1 MTDEPPQDQ
10 TPDPPDGVDP
20 NALPVDELDALLA
33 EASSLASEISEEV
46 GEVELQGT
54 EGEVSR
60 PTNASGDP
68 SNNLDAQLAEL
79 EQLAETA
86 GSEIGADADELSQPP
101 PEPDALSQP
110 EPASPPESETGGEVP
125 SFMDEFT
132 RPEEAQAAETPVA
145 GLPNTPASSA
155 PGVVSSKTVGIVSS
169 AGATPSPDDS
179 PAGPVEAFDE
189 EDTEPEEPPAEA
201 DSVARVNPVRRAA
214 ACLPPAALAVCERSA
229 NLLEAIDKPFAG
241 IGENLRRILGWVAV
255 ATFATSLIVLLLSLL

>member
-10 TPDPPDGVDP
+10 APDPPDGVDP
-20 NALPVDELDALLA
+20 NALREDELDALLA

-46 GEVELQGT
+46 GEVELRGT
-54 EGEVSR
+54 PGEVSR
-60 PTNASGDP
+60 PANASGDP

-86 GSEIGADADELSQPP
+86 GSEIGADTDELNGRA
-101 PEPDALSQP
+101 PEPDSVSQP
-110 EPASPPESETGGEVP
+110 EPASPPESETGDEVP
-125 SFMDEFT
+125 SFMEEFT
-132 RPEEAQAAETPVA
+132 RPEEPQAAETPVA
-145 GLPNTPASSA
+145 GPPNMPASNA
-155 PGVVSSKTVGIVSS
+155 PGVVSSKTIGIISS
-169 AGATPSPDDS
+169 TPRAPSLDDR
-179 PAGPVEAFDE
+179 PAGPVETFDE

-214 ACLPPAALAVCERSA
+214 ACLPLAALAACERSA
-229 NLLEAIDKPFAG
+229 TLLEAIDKPFGG